1 MIISHANFICRS
13 SQTVHQQMKRK
24 VVETNS
30 FTWTVEM
37 RFRWLANNNY
47 TFDIKIA
54 LVILSVDY
62 KHL

>member
-1 MIISHANFICRS
+1 
-13 SQTVHQQMKRK
+13 
-24 VVETNS
+24 
-30 FTWTVEM
+30 M